1 MGKKTPSPPAPP
13 DPVKTAAAQSQINKE
28 TAIAQSQLNAID
40 EHTPYGSSVYSST
53 DPLTEDG
60 TPRLKRTATLDPAQ
74 QEILDRQNQ
83 VNLSL
88 NTLASEQ
95 VGRVDDTLA
104 NEFSYSGMP
113 QGGSTYDLEQTERS
127 LRDQTNARYD
137 LQAGKSPAPTS
148 RGIGQSAAAANA
160 AVGRATE
167 SYGTPFD
174 YSLAPA
180 SPEADAAARQQVID
194 SVYGQFAS
202 RLDPRFEDE
211 RTAHETKLANSGIA
225 RGTEA
230 FSKAIESFDRGRN
243 DAYQSAQNAAL
254 QAGGAEQDRLFG
266 LSTSARRNAIA
277 EQNFLRGLPAAEQQ
291 QLLGM
296 QGDVQGMRGTVF
308 DAQGNVRDR
317 QIQEQL
323 RQRQTP
329 MQEAQNLATMQTGLF
344 GLQGQDRQRAI
355 EEAAYIRNLPLNET
369 SALMS
374 GTQIQNPTF
383 GAATPTGIAN
393 TDYSGLVQNNY
404 NQQLNAYNRAQA
416 NKGSAFGAI
425 TGMAGA
431 LMGGPVGGQIGS
443 AVGGMFGG
451 GGGVPYVPGLGS
463 GARL

>member
-1 MGKKTPSPPAPP
+1 MGKRTPSPPTPP
-13 DPVKTAAAQSQINKE
+13 DPVKTAAAQGQINKK
-28 TAIAQSQLNAID
+28 TAIAQSQLNQID
-40 EHTPYGSSVYSST
+40 EYTPYGSSVY
-53 DPLTEDG
+53 
-60 TPRLKRTATLDPAQ
+60 TPTTGGKGGITRQRRDFTLDPAQ
-74 QEILDRQNQ
+74 QRILNQQNI
-83 VNLSL
+83 VNEEL
-88 NTLASEQ
+88 NRVAGQQ
-95 VGRVDDTLA
+95 VGRVGETL
-104 NEFSYSGMP
+104 ETPFSYTGMP
-113 QGGSTYDLEQTERS
+113 QGGSAYDLEQTERS

-148 RGIGQSAAAANA
+148 RGIGQSADAANA

-174 YSLAPA
+174 YSSAPA
-180 SPEADAAARQQVID
+180 APKADAAARQQVID
-194 SVYGQFAS
+194 SVYGQFQS
-202 RLDPRFEDE
+202 RLDPRFEAE

-266 LSTSARRNAIA
+266 LSTSARRDAIA

-329 MQEAQNLATMQTGLF
+329 MQEAQNLAAMQTGLF

-404 NQQLNAYNRAQA
+404 NQQLASYNKAQA
-416 NKGSAFGAI
+416 NKGSTFGAI
-425 TGMAGA
+425 AGMAGA
-431 LMGGPVGGQIGS
+431 LMGGPAGGQI
-443 AVGGMFGG
+443 ATK
-451 GGGVPYVPGLGS
+451 LGFP
-463 GARL
+463 